1 MRLRTDVETM
11 QDLTTSLAELL
22 MANVQ
27 LTERLAVV
35 DAQLSDAER
44 QVQYLRVRCDWQA
57 PRPSSHRRL
66 LLKLR

>member
-27 LTERLAVV
+27 LTEQLAAV
-35 DAQLSDAER
+35 DAQLADAER
-44 QVQYLRVRCDWQA
+44 QVRYLRQRCDWQA
-57 PRPSSHRRL
+57 ARPSSHRRMV
-66 LLKLR
+66 LKLR